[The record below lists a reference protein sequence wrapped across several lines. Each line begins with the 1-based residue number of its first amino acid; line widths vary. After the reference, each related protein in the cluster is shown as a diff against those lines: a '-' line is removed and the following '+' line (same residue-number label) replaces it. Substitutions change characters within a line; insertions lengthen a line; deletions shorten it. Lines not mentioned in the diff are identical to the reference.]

1 MKRFLLTSL
10 AGLFLAGF
18 SHAQNDK
25 NKDDKRETI
34 EGNGKT
40 VTREVSVSSFN
51 ALQASGVY
59 ELKLSQGDKESVKI
73 EADENLQ
80 EYFTVHNEGS
90 KLVIDMEK
98 LKNKNLKN
106 SGKMRVYVTFK
117 NLKELDL
124 KTVGNVSSEKQL
136 SFEDL
141 DLNTKSVGDVDLNLT
156 AKKLDLQS
164 SSVGNVRLKG
174 KATEAVVKHS
184 GVGSLQAG
192 NFVVQT
198 MNIENTGV
206 GSAEV
211 NAEKDLKVKD
221 SFLGKVSN
229 RGNANVRR
237 MNKVRV

>member
-1 MKRFLLTSL
+1 MKRFVLTSL
-10 AGLFLAGF
+10 AGLFLASF
-18 SHAQNDK
+18 SHAQ
-25 NKDDKRETI
+25 DDNKRETI

-40 VTREVSVSSFN
+40 VTRDVTVSSFN
-51 ALQASGVY
+51 SLEASGIY
-59 ELKLSQGDKESVKI
+59 ELKLSQGSKETVKI

-80 EYFTVHNEGS
+80 QYFTVHNEGN

-117 NLKELDL
+117 NLKELEL
-124 KTVGNVSSEKQL
+124 KTIGNVSSEEQL
-136 SFEDL
+136 SFDDL
-141 DLNTKSVGDVDLNLT
+141 DLNTKSVGNVDLKLT
-156 AKKLDLQS
+156 AKKIDVENK
-164 SSVGNVRLKG
+164 SVGNVRLSG
-174 KATEAVVKHS
+174 KAEEAVVKNT
-184 GVGSLQAG
+184 GVGSFQAG

-221 SFLGKVSN
+221 NFLGKVKN
-229 RGNANVRR
+229 KGNANIRR